1 MLASHRQKRNP
12 RPSAWLSLHLR
23 SPVPG
28 CVVFLVVFLEESSW
42 DMAWVA
48 SPVPANSPVI
58 LDGCTPGCLWSL
70 SHCPFAFWLDAE
82 EQHCSPCQKL
92 SLELTGHARVQR
104 GACVVD

>member
-58 LDGCTPGCLWSL
+58 LDGEKRKVGR
-70 SHCPFAFWLDAE
+70 E
-82 EQHCSPCQKL
+82 EKLCQWKTW
-92 SLELTGHARVQR
+92 EGE
-104 GACVVD
+104 D